1 VVIITQPENES
12 KLLTAAAEFS
22 PVSEDA
28 SAAAVLLPTYRCG
41 RTVTRAFADIPPAGA
56 ILSGPHWPG
65 CVCEDREELRRQVR
79 RSLAKRSNS
88 SLRRKRFRKP
98 TVVEAK

>member
-28 SAAAVLLPTYRCG
+28 SVAAVLLPTYRCG

-65 CVCEDREELRRQVR
+65 HVCVEPRG
-79 RSLAKRSNS
+79 AF
-88 SLRRKRFRKP
+88 RFPLIPR
-98 TVVEAK
+98 AAF